1 MKQATEF
8 VNLMGLPSR
17 FKSGAPTEEWYY
29 GFLKRWSDDL
39 QLMKS
44 IRFENSRADVTKEV
58 VDGQFSKVYSV
69 LKKLKLFDKPNKI
82 YNADESGFSDD
93 PGRKVALVK
102 RGTKFEN
109 Q

>member
-1 MKQATEF
+1 
-8 VNLMGLPSR
+8 MGLPSR

-58 VDGQFSKVYSV
+58 VDG
-69 LKKLKLFDKPNKI
+69 
-82 YNADESGFSDD
+82 
-93 PGRKVALVK
+93 
-102 RGTKFEN
+102 
-109 Q
+109 

>member
-1 MKQATEF
+1 
-8 VNLMGLPSR
+8 
-17 FKSGAPTEEWYY
+17 
-29 GFLKRWSDDL
+29 
-39 QLMKS
+39 
-44 IRFENSRADVTKEV
+44 
-58 VDGQFSKVYSV
+58 VYSV